1 MVKRLLVK
9 VDAPDGNHPLFV
21 CDTRR
26 KLILAHYLHTP
37 I

>member
-1 MVKRLLVK
+1 M
-9 VDAPDGNHPLFV
+9 DAPDGNHPLFV

-26 KLILAHYLHTP
+26 KLILAHYLRAP

>member
-9 VDAPDGNHPLFV
+9 VNAPGGNHPLFV

-26 KLILAHYLHTP
+26 KLILAHYLQAP

>member
-1 MVKRLLVK
+1 MVN
-9 VDAPDGNHPLFV
+9 APGGNHPLFV